1 MSRFL
6 LLPGN
11 NTLSHIAKCLAL
23 REALEARGHQTF
35 LAVSS
40 GRSGF
45 LDRLGERRRFFLPD
59 IQEADGSPTPTLAWF
74 RPARVEACVLAERA
88 LIQQLR
94 PDAVLGVFRFTGR
107 LSATLANVP
116 YHSLICG
123 SMTPACDEVLGFA
136 PREPGADEQAT
147 ALRFFRET
155 CARRMAPAFSA
166 LGLAPVND
174 AWQLL
179 EGQRTFLW
187 DFPEFQPLPPRSD
200 YHHAGPLHWAGW
212 PTSEPAIDALSRLE
226 GPMAYVALGTGHA
239 SVPQLGRLIEILWQ
253 QGLSVALALGGM
265 SADGL
270 PGASRKLA
278 VFDFLPAA
286 AALERA
292 ALVVC
297 HGGQMLLFE
306 AMARRLPVFVL
317 PQQPEQAQ
325 NGRCVERMGCGQRLL
340 RGVVYRG
347 QSGVF
352 GTSFLARPAAAVADE
367 MSAFLGQARLREDL
381 ETSARAMA
389 SYRGMESLVA
399 ALEAA

>member
-155 CARRMAPAFSA
+155 
-166 LGLAPVND
+166 
-174 AWQLL
+174 
-179 EGQRTFLW
+179 
-187 DFPEFQPLPPRSD
+187 
-200 YHHAGPLHWAGW
+200 
-212 PTSEPAIDALSRLE
+212 
-226 GPMAYVALGTGHA
+226 
-239 SVPQLGRLIEILWQ
+239 
-253 QGLSVALALGGM
+253 
-265 SADGL
+265 
-270 PGASRKLA
+270 
-278 VFDFLPAA
+278 
-286 AALERA
+286 
-292 ALVVC
+292 
-297 HGGQMLLFE
+297 
-306 AMARRLPVFVL
+306 
-317 PQQPEQAQ
+317 
-325 NGRCVERMGCGQRLL
+325 
-340 RGVVYRG
+340 
-347 QSGVF
+347 
-352 GTSFLARPAAAVADE
+352 
-367 MSAFLGQARLREDL
+367 
-381 ETSARAMA
+381 
-389 SYRGMESLVA
+389 
-399 ALEAA
+399 